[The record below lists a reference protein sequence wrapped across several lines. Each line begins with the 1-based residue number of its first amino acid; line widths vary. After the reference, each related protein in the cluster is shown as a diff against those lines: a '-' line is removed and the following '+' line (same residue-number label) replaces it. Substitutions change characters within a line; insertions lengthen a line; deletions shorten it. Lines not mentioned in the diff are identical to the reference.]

1 MSDRLSALMAA
12 HAVALSART
21 GSLTQHAVDEMRGRA
36 EQVMGREDT
45 MRAAILSFATM
56 YEALR
61 RDAYAVE
68 KLGEQLEAA
77 LRSELSLT
85 RTMRERRDLDD

>member
-1 MSDRLSALMAA
+1 
-12 HAVALSART
+12 
-21 GSLTQHAVDEMRGRA
+21 
-36 EQVMGREDT
+36 